1 MSELGKLLE
10 IPWLPLGTLINAL
23 AILAF
28 GLAGLWLSK
37 QIPDQ
42 TQQRIRKF
50 LAGLTFVVGGWMI
63 ANGIMDGW
71 KGTENFWQFLGLG
84 GIALLAISF
93 GNLLGTWLKLQERLD
108 RLGKAAKDRF
118 AKLQNDESTTFSDGF
133 VTCTILFTVGP
144 ISFLGAVQDGLEKIP
159 TILLM
164 KSALDGIAVLCFAP
178 RFGPG
183 VLLSIVPVIAYQG
196 TVTLLASRLDFMQEG
211 DLVHA
216 SFNLVGGMLVMT
228 IVLVILEAQKV
239 PLANYLPALVIGPA
253 LTQWWLV

>member
-1 MSELGKLLE
+1 MSDWGKLLE
-10 IPWLPLGTLINAL
+10 LPWLPLGTLVNIL
-23 AILAF
+23 VILAF

-42 TQQRIRKF
+42 TQLRIRKY
-50 LAGLTFVVGGWMI
+50 LAALTMLVGGWMI
-63 ANGIMDGW
+63 AKGMMDGW
-71 KGTENFWQFLGLG
+71 KVTDSFWQFLGLG
-84 GIALLAISF
+84 GITLLAISF
-93 GNLLGTWLKLQERLD
+93 GNLFGTWLKLQERLD

-118 AKLQNDESTTFSDGF
+118 AKLQNDESTTFGDGF

-144 ISFLGAVQDGLEKIP
+144 ISFLGAVQDGLGSVP
-159 TILLM
+159 TILFL

-178 RFGPG
+178 RFGAG
-183 VLLSIVPVIAYQG
+183 VLLSVVPVLAYQG

-211 DLVHA
+211 DLLHA
-216 SFNLVGGMLVMT
+216 SFNLVGGLLVMT

>member
-42 TQQRIRKF
+42 TQQRLRKV

-144 ISFLGAVQDGLEKIP
+144 LSSRGTPPQRSEYTRGWDGSSNTQAPRSGLQRK
-159 TILLM
+159 
-164 KSALDGIAVLCFAP
+164 ACFAL
-178 RFGPG
+178 RCVIST
-183 VLLSIVPVIAYQG
+183 VLMDS
-196 TVTLLASRLDFMQEG
+196 
-211 DLVHA
+211 
-216 SFNLVGGMLVMT
+216 
-228 IVLVILEAQKV
+228 
-239 PLANYLPALVIGPA
+239 AN
-253 LTQWWLV
+253 TS